1 MCLYLKIIYNVL
13 LLALTLKEIATII
26 YSAFN
31 RPFANI
37 SLQIYPTLILIG
49 NIGLITKFL
58 NLKIIIFE
66 RNILEK
72 KGDILIQIIY
82 LIIVFIFILLILIFG
97 INEKTFDE
105 KIIILF
111 MKEKNKLIYINGI
124 GGALINLFE
133 IIYLVNLYLKEKT
146 SSKIEK
152 TEASIISDNL
162 AGRQNTFIS
171 NKKF

>member
-1 MCLYLKIIYNVL
+1 MCLYLEFIYNSL
-13 LLALTLKEIATII
+13 LLGLTFEEIATII

-49 NIGLITKFL
+49 NIGYIIKFL
-58 NLKIIIFE
+58 NLNIKIFE
-66 RNILEK
+66 KNILEK

-82 LIIVFIFILLILIFG
+82 LIIVFIFILFILIFG

-162 AGRQNTFIS
+162 AGHQNTFIS
-171 NKKF
+171 N